1 MPYSDESY
9 DLRIELDTKGCDLS
23 AGEITKL
30 EDSLDTLRKLVKDFP
45 VANLYITI
53 VHHSRS
59 NDYHVKTSLALP
71 GKTLFTGDRDVL
83 VHPAFERCV
92 GKLAK
97 KVAAY
102 KQRMHGEAKRAKQVE
117 GTHQTIMP
125 TRVLDIER
133 LSEAVEKND
142 YVAFRRA
149 ADMFEEPLNERIGR
163 WIQRYPEIEA
173 RLGDSIT
180 IADIVEEVF
189 LNAFEQFAQRRED
202 VPPGEWFEGLID
214 SSVQALLQSPDEEFA
229 NISFA
234 RSLLEE

>member
-9 DLRIELDTKGCDLS
+9 DLRIELDAKGCELS

-30 EDSLDTLRKLVKDFP
+30 EDTLDMLRKLVRDFP
-45 VANLYITI
+45 VSNLYITI
-53 VHHSRS
+53 VYHSRS

-71 GKTLFTGDRDVL
+71 GKTLFTGDRDIL
-83 VHPAFERCV
+83 VQPAFERCV
-92 GKLAK
+92 HKLAK

-102 KQRMHGEAKRAKQVE
+102 KQRMHGDSKRAKQVE
-117 GTHQTIMP
+117 GTHQTITP
-125 TRVLDIER
+125 TRLLDVETFN
-133 LSEAVEKND
+133 EAVEKND

-163 WIQRYPEIEA
+163 WIQRYPEIES

-189 LNAFEQFAQRRED
+189 LNAFELFPERPED
-202 VPPGEWFEGLID
+202 VPPGAWFEGLID